1 MRTIKYIVVHC
12 SATPQDATVQSILD
26 YWKNILKWKNP
37 GYHYIIKPSGEIVQL
52 LDEDKPSNGVA
63 GYNSQ
68 SVNICYIGG
77 IMANGKPVDNR
88 TEEQKAAMCF
98 LLQQLKGRYPKVTI
112 RGHRD
117 FSPDLNG
124 NGVIEPFEWIKHCL
138 CFDAR
143 EEYKNIK

>member
-12 SATPQDATVQSILD
+12 SATGQNATVESIQR
-26 YWKNILKWKNP
+26 YWKNTLKWKNP
-37 GYHYIIKPSGEIVQL
+37 GYHYIVKPSGEIIQL

-68 SVNICYIGG
+68 SVNICYIG
-77 IMANGKPVDNR
+77 

-98 LLQQLKGRYPKVTI
+98 LLQQLKERYPKAVI

-124 NGVIEPFEWIKHCL
+124 NGVIEPFEWIKHCP
-138 CFDAR
+138 CFDAG

>member
-77 IMANGKPVDNR
+77 IMANGKR
-88 TEEQKAAMCF
+88 LITERRNKRQPCAF
-98 LLQQLKGRYPKVTI
+98 Y
-112 RGHRD
+112 
-117 FSPDLNG
+117 SSN
-124 NGVIEPFEWIKHCL
+124 
-138 CFDAR
+138 
-143 EEYKNIK
+143 